1 MFAKNRVF
9 IRMVGWE
16 DFVEGFLG
24 VFQVGG
30 IRGILQYLLLDQ
42 IKDLDIRVG
51 FKGLLAAIDWEANLG
66 LGQSQLQVRVVWND
80 IKGLLV
86 VP

>member
-1 MFAKNRVF
+1 
-9 IRMVGWE
+9 MVGWE

-51 FKGLLAAIDWEANLG
+51 FKGLLAAVDWEANLG

>member
-1 MFAKNRVF
+1 
-9 IRMVGWE
+9 MVGWE

-42 IKDLDIRVG
+42 IKDLDIRVDL
-51 FKGLLAAIDWEANLG
+51 KGLLAAIDWEANLR

-86 VP
+86 VT